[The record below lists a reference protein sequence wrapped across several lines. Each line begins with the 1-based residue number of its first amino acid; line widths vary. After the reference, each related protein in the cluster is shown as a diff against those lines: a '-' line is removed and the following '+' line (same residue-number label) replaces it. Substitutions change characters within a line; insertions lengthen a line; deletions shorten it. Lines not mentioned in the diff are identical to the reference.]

1 MIKHFCDWCGK
12 ENNSPDYNWKRVR
25 YEREGL
31 CGHKMAIEIMT
42 YKDSTSNALELCE
55 ACMKKMLL
63 EASNQAVLAQSK

>member
-31 CGHKMAIEIMT
+31 CGHKNEK
-42 YKDSTSNALELCE
+42 YY
-55 ACMKKMLL
+55 
-63 EASNQAVLAQSK
+63 